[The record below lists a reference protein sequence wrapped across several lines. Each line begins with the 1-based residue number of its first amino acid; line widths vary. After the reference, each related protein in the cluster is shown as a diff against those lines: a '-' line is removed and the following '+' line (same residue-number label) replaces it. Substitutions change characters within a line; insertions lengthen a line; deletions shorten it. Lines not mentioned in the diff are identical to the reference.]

1 MSESTIAALAASGAA
16 LALALV
22 FIHRARR
29 ARTRRRFDA
38 MLGRV
43 DDHLGS
49 ISGSLRD
56 ALERS
61 DEIRT
66 DAVREH
72 ELTWEGLA
80 SAHQRLGYQAELER
94 EVARARATRQPLSLV
109 VLDVRDLAGP
119 EGVDG
124 VAAELSSLLGRITR
138 TSDRVV
144 RRGDD
149 ELVVLLPE
157 TPAEAAWRFHGRLRV
172 ALEKSFDL
180 PGEKL
185 TVLTDVVEWRPNE
198 TSESFDARARQAA
211 GQGGVQPLGRRADR
225 LDLPNAG

>member
-22 FIHRARR
+22 LVHRAQR
-29 ARTRRRFDA
+29 ARTRRKFDA

-61 DEIRT
+61 DEIRA
-66 DAVREH
+66 DAVQEH

-80 SAHQRLGYQAELER
+80 SSHERLGYEDELER
-94 EVARARATRQPLSLV
+94 EVGRARATQRPLSLI
-109 VLDVRDLAGP
+109 VLDVHDLAGS
-119 EGVDG
+119 EAVDR

-157 TPAEAAWRFHGRLRV
+157 TPADAAWHLHGRLRV
-172 ALEKSFDL
+172 ELEKSFDHL
-180 PGEKL
+180 GEKL

-198 TSESFDARARQAA
+198 TGKSFDARARQAA
-211 GQGGVQPLGRRADR
+211 GPGGVQPLGRRTGG
-225 LDLPNAG
+225 LDLPSAG